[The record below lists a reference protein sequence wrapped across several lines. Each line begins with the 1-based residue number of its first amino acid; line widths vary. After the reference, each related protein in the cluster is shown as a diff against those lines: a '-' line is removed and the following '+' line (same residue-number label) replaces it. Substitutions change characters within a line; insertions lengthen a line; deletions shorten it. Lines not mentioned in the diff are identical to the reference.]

1 MYGYATTDVPAATSA
16 SGPALLVLWRRR
28 RGWFLAVFA
37 IAFSGAAA
45 AIAALPDLYRGSVS
59 LLVEPRSI
67 AQSVEEKPQV
77 EDPEARLN
85 SIREQILARAPL
97 QALIEQ
103 FDLYPRLR
111 VGSYTPEEAIEAMR
125 RNVRFDLK
133 SSDPM
138 AARGGTI
145 AFALNFLSDDPRLA
159 AQVANALA
167 TGFVKENVRSRSRQ
181 EGQAADFLGTQ
192 LAEARTRLEDQEK
205 RLSAYKEKSNGE
217 LPEQVESNLSTLT
230 RLNSQMSSAEER
242 ETRLLDRRDQLAKQ
256 VASIDPGVANADVGV
271 AEMERMRQQMAELK
285 TKYKDKHPA
294 VVALREQ
301 MEALARRLNAADGGT
316 GRLDAR
322 SGADANP
329 GGGRTPSTTPHPPDG
344 PSSPAGGSVA
354 GRLKRALSQTD
365 SDLRAVRAE
374 QDTVR
379 QQLAVYQQR
388 VERAPAREAEVA
400 ALQREYETAKETY
413 NSLLKR
419 STEARLR
426 EDLAQ
431 AQDQFRI
438 LDPAVAARHPIA
450 PNRMQLLIGAL
461 LLAAAL
467 AAGAVLVVERRD
479 TTFHSPE
486 DLRAF
491 TRLPVLADIPRLETR
506 AAAWRLRR
514 RALTLAC
521 TLGAGWLCVVAVGAE
536 VGRRVG
542 PVIVAALGDHP

>member
-16 SGPALLVLWRRR
+16 SGSALLVLWRRR

-37 IAFSGAAA
+37 IVFSGAAA
-45 AIAALPDLYRGSVS
+45 LVAALPDVYRGTVT

-77 EDPEARLN
+77 EDPEGRLR
-85 SIREQILARAPL
+85 SISEQILSRAPL
-97 QALIEQ
+97 QAMIER

-125 RNVRFDLK
+125 HNVRFDLK
-133 SSDPM
+133 AADPV

-145 AFALNFLSDDPRLA
+145 SFSLNYLSDDPRLA

-167 TGFVKENVRSRSRQ
+167 TGFIKENVQGRARQ
-181 EGQAADFLGTQ
+181 EGQAADFLTTA
-192 LAEARTRLEDQEK
+192 LAEAKTRLEDQEK

-230 RLNSQMSSAEER
+230 RLNSQMDAAEDR

-256 VASIDPGVANADVGV
+256 MSEIDPGVNSADVGV
-271 AEMERMRQQMAELK
+271 AEMARLRQQLAELK

-294 VVALREQ
+294 VIQVREQ
-301 MEALARRLNAADGGT
+301 MEALARRLNSADGGKSN
-316 GRLDAR
+316 LDAR
-322 SGADANP
+322 AAGADANP
-329 GGGRTPSTTPHPPDG
+329 GGGRTPSTPHPPDG

-365 SDLRAVRAE
+365 SDLRAVRGE
-374 QDTVR
+374 QDSVR

-419 STEARLR
+419 TSEARMR

-438 LDPAVAARHPIA
+438 LDPAVVARHPVA
-450 PNRMQLLIGAL
+450 PNRMQLLVGAL
-461 LLAAAL
+461 LLAAAIG
-467 AAGAVLVVERRD
+467 AAAVLVVERRD

-521 TLGAGWLCVVAVGAE
+521 TLGAGWLCVVALGAE
-536 VGRRVG
+536 LGRRVG

>member
-1 MYGYATTDVPAATSA
+1 MYGYATTDLPAATSA
-16 SGPALLVLWRRR
+16 TGPALLVLWRRR

-45 AIAALPDLYRGSVS
+45 LVAALPDVYKGSVS
-59 LLVEPRSI
+59 LLVEPRNI
-67 AQSVEEKPQV
+67 AQSVEEKPQA
-77 EDPEARLN
+77 DDAEARLR
-85 SIREQILARAPL
+85 SISEQILSRAPL
-97 QALIEQ
+97 QAMIER

-125 RNVRFDLK
+125 RNVRLDLK
-133 SSDPM
+133 SSDPTS
-138 AARGGTI
+138 ARGSGTI
-145 AFALNFLSDDPRLA
+145 AFSLNYLSDDPRLA

-167 TGFVKENVRSRSRQ
+167 TGFIKENVRARARQ
-181 EGQAADFLGTQ
+181 EGNAADFLTTA
-192 LAEARTRLEDQEK
+192 LAEAKTRLEEQEK
-205 RLSAYKEKSNGE
+205 KLSGYKEKSNGE

-230 RLNSQMSSAEER
+230 RLNTQIASAEDR
-242 ETRLLDRRDQLAKQ
+242 EQRLEDRRDQLAKQ
-256 VASIDPGVANADVGV
+256 ISEIDPGVNSADVGV
-271 AEMERMRQQMAELK
+271 AEMTRLRQQLAELK

-294 VVALREQ
+294 VIQVREQ
-301 MEALARRLNAADGGT
+301 MEALARRLNSGNF
-316 GRLDAR
+316 DAR
-322 SGADANP
+322 AAGADANP

-344 PSSPAGGSVA
+344 PSSPAGGSVT
-354 GRLKRALSQTD
+354 GRLKRALAQTD
-365 SDLRAVRAE
+365 ADLRSVRSE
-374 QDTVR
+374 QETLR
-379 QQLAVYQQR
+379 QSISVYQSR

-419 STEARLR
+419 TTEARMR

-438 LDPAVAARHPIA
+438 LDPAVVARHPVA
-450 PNRMQLLIGAL
+450 PNRMQLLVGAL

-467 AAGAVLVVERRD
+467 GAAAVLVVERRD

-536 VGRRVG
+536 LGRRVG
-542 PVIVAALGDHP
+542 PMIVAVLGDHP